1 VDLDG
6 TATLSKEVVLRLG
19 EPDRLKL
26 FAPYPNPASGAAT
39 LRYALPTATDARIE
53 VYNVLGQRVAT
64 LDSGPQAAGRV
75 EQRLGTSRWPSGLY
89 FVRLQ
94 AGGGVK
100 TQRLVVVR

>member
-75 EQRLGTSRWPSGLY
+75 GQRLNTSRWPSGLY